1 MYPYFRHQTTTI
13 YKSTPYLYLFSNLI
27 LSLRFVPHKWNEKLI
42 DRYKERLDW
51 DALSRTPALP
61 WNEELYYRFKNKW
74 NTASLLNS
82 TFTPINIKKIIIPD
96 YIDRS
101 YNTLAK
107 RDKYISLL
115 REGEIDYFLFFI

>member
-1 MYPYFRHQTTTI
+1 MLGNFTNQNE
-13 YKSTPYLYLFSNLI
+13 NLI
-27 LSLRFVPHKWNEKLI
+27 IFEVLSLNKKIKWNEKLI

-51 DALSRTPALP
+51 DALSRNPALP

>member
-1 MYPYFRHQTTTI
+1 MLFR
-13 YKSTPYLYLFSNLI
+13 S
-27 LSLRFVPHKWNEKLI
+27 
-42 DRYKERLDW
+42 
-51 DALSRTPALP
+51 LSRNPALP

-101 YNTLAK
+101 YKTLAK